1 MTTPRTFD
9 AVAGF
14 DTALLPGLAAIPG
27 FRPPTDAEIDLLA
40 AAYDSGDPARLVDDW
55 RRRAEPTR
63 ARLHGVN
70 AALYRSLTLL
80 PRAAIRASFLAT
92 VRMVLAASER
102 FFAEQ
107 LKPGTAAAIRA
118 RLSFV
123 AVRHTHVPPGYTPD
137 FTFPLAFA
145 RWVDADDDLEAVLA
159 RFQLAAVLNEVQQS
173 AYSHFFADHF
183 GIPEIHHHAEIERAL
198 AIDYATRFRPPASRA
213 LVRQALL
220 VLDGLNAAVFA
231 LVSGDPLRV
240 FGRCL
245 IRPSG
250 WAEFAAA
257 AAAASRG
264 ARAAGAGAAASAS
277 SPR

>member
-1 MTTPRTFD
+1 MAEARTFE

-14 DTALLPGLAAIPG
+14 DAAVLPGLVAIAG
-27 FRPPTDAEIDLLA
+27 FRMPTDDEIDLLA
-40 AAYDSGDPARLVDDW
+40 AGYQRGDAARLVDDW

-63 ARLHGVN
+63 ARLRGVN

-107 LKPGTAAAIRA
+107 LLPRTAAAIRT

-137 FTFPLAFA
+137 FTFPPAFA

-183 GIPEIHHHAEIERAL
+183 GLPEIHHHAEIERGL
-198 AIDYATRFRPPASRA
+198 AIEYATRFRPPASRA

-231 LVSGDPLRV
+231 LVSGDPVRV

-250 WAEFAAA
+250 WAEFVTAAT
-257 AAAASRG
+257 AASRG
-264 ARAAGAGAAASAS
+264 ARGAGVAAGPSAS
-277 SPR
+277 SRR